1 MAAVAGRC
9 PMGRPASASFVPPP
23 TPDIPQRGD
32 RRALLCSPADEYL
45 AAHAVTK
52 RNARRG
58 PRAVQFGLIRRGGKE
73 SETPLEG
80 RREEACRGRGAMPRH
95 SESVE
100 IGRPAEEVW
109 RLLGEPER
117 WAEGYVETRSRSPDY
132 PGPNSR
138 NNHVFRTQM
147 KV

>member
-1 MAAVAGRC
+1 
-9 PMGRPASASFVPPP
+9 MGR
-23 TPDIPQRGD
+23 DQ
-32 RRALLCSPADEYL
+32 
-45 AAHAVTK
+45 
-52 RNARRG
+52 
-58 PRAVQFGLIRRGGKE
+58 
-73 SETPLEG
+73 
-80 RREEACRGRGAMPRH
+80 
-95 SESVE
+95 

-117 WAEGYVETRSRSPDY
+117 WVEGYVETRSRSPDY